1 MKSVIV
7 GTAGHIDHGKTAL
20 VRALTG
26 IDTDRLEEEKRRGI
40 TIELGFAHMTV
51 GGPQSEVRLGFVD
64 VPGHERFVRNMLAG
78 VGGMDLVLFVISAED
93 SIKPQT
99 REHFDI
105 CRLLKIP
112 HGITVLTKCDLVDA
126 ETRQLVRMEAEEFVR
141 GSFLDTGRA
150 AMVEVSVRTGEGL
163 EALRHELAKAAAEAT
178 QKDAEAPFRLP
189 VDRVFT
195 MKGFGTVVTG
205 TLISGRL
212 RKEDEIEVLPL
223 RRRVRVR
230 GLQVHG
236 SGAEEALAGQRT
248 AVNLAGVAQE
258 ELERGMTLAERGLLL
273 PTRALDVQLS
283 LLEGAPALKNHSRV
297 RLHLFTSETIAEVA
311 LLECDE
317 LRAGETGWAQLRTFS
332 AVACAPGDRFI
343 VRRHSPVTTIGGG
356 VVADVRP
363 MRKMK
368 AQARVAMLQQLISAT
383 DAERITLLVARRD
396 RRGLSSEDAI
406 HETGW
411 AMPRLKAAI
420 AKARQ
425 SGEMNGLGEL
435 LIASATLRRIAAE
448 LCVAVEGF
456 QKTNPLAGGIS
467 RQELLEKSDLERE
480 IFSGA
485 LESMILAKK
494 LEVTGE
500 QVHLAGHRLVM
511 QDEEVES
518 KRQIESVFAAA
529 GLKVPTLKE
538 ALAGVKLD
546 RARAQKL
553 VTLLLREAVLIKISE
568 EMVFHHKAMEELKQ
582 KVREYKSKSP
592 RIDVAHFK
600 ELTGVSRK
608 YAIPLL
614 EYLDREHVT
623 RRAGEDRIIL

>member
-40 TIELGFAHMTV
+40 TIDLGFAHMAMS
-51 GGPQSEVRLGFVD
+51 GPQGEVRLGFVD

-78 VGGMDLVLFVISAED
+78 VGGMDLVLFVISCED

-105 CRLLKIP
+105 CRLLQIP
-112 HGITVLTKCDLVDA
+112 RGITVLTKCDLVDD

-141 GSFLDTGRA
+141 GSFLDTSRA
-150 AMVEVSVRTGEGL
+150 AMVEVSVRSGEGL
-163 EALRHELAKAAAEAT
+163 EKLRQELARAASEAT
-178 QKDAEAPFRLP
+178 QRDSAAPFRLP

-205 TLISGRL
+205 TLISGQL

-236 SGAEEALAGQRT
+236 RATELALAGQRT

-273 PTRALDVQLS
+273 PTRNLDVQLS
-283 LLEGAPALKNHSRV
+283 LLPGAPTLKNHSRV
-297 RLHLFTSETIAEVA
+297 RLHLFTSETLAEVA
-311 LLECDE
+311 LLAGDE
-317 LRAGETGWAQLRTFS
+317 LHAGESAWAQLRTAS

-343 VRRHSPVTTIGGG
+343 LRRHSPVATIGGG
-356 VVADVRP
+356 VVVDVRP

-368 AQARVAMLQQLISAT
+368 APQRAAMLQHLTAAG
-383 DAERITLLVARRD
+383 DEERIALLVARRE
-396 RRGLSSEDAI
+396 RRGLSLPDAI

-411 AMPRLKAAI
+411 AMSRLQTALAS
-420 AKARQ
+420 ARQ
-425 SGEMNGLGEL
+425 SGKVHHSGEL
-435 LIASATLRRIAAE
+435 LMDAATLQRIAAE
-448 LCVAVEGF
+448 LCSAVERF
-456 QKTNPLAGGIS
+456 QNANPLAGGIS
-467 RQELLEKSDLERE
+467 KQELLEKSALDRE
-480 IFSGA
+480 IFSAA
-485 LESMILAKK
+485 LASMAVAQK
-494 LEVTGE
+494 LTVSGE
-500 QVHLAGHRLVM
+500 QVHLAGRRLVM

-518 KRQIESVFAAA
+518 KRQIEAVFAAA
-529 GLKVPTLKE
+529 GLKVPALKD
-538 ALAGVKLD
+538 ALAGVKID
-546 RARAQKL
+546 RMRAQKL
-553 VTLLLREAVLIKISE
+553 VTLLLREAVLIKLSE
-568 EMVFHHKAMEELKQ
+568 ELVFHHKALEDLKL
-582 KVREYKSKSP
+582 KIRACKSTSP
-592 RIDVAHFK
+592 RIDVARFK

-623 RRAGEDRIIL
+623 RRAGEDRIIV

>member
-40 TIELGFAHMTV
+40 TIELGFAHMALE
-51 GGPQSEVRLGFVD
+51 GPQGEVQLGFVD

-78 VGGMDLVLFVISAED
+78 VGGMDLVLLVISAED

-112 HGITVLTKCDLVDA
+112 RGITVLTKCDLVDA
-126 ETRQLVRMEAEEFVR
+126 EMRQLVRMEAEEFVR
-141 GSFLDTGRA
+141 GSFLDTSRS

-163 EALRHELAKAAAEAT
+163 DRLKQELARAAAETT
-178 QKDAEAPFRLP
+178 QKDSEAPFRLP

-212 RKEDEIEVLPL
+212 RKEDEIEVLPA
-223 RRRVRVR
+223 RKRVRVR

-236 SGAEEALAGQRT
+236 SSTEEGLAGQRT

-258 ELERGMTLAERGLLL
+258 EVERGMTLAERGLLL
-273 PTRALDVQLS
+273 PTRKLDVQLS
-283 LLEGAPALKNHSRV
+283 LLDGAPALKNHSRV

-311 LLECDE
+311 LLEGEE
-317 LRAGETGWAQLRTFS
+317 LRAGESGWAQLRTAS
-332 AVACAPGDRFI
+332 PVACAPGDRFI

-363 MRKMK
+363 MRKIK
-368 AQARVAMLQQLISAT
+368 AAQRVAMLQELST
-383 DAERITLLVARRD
+383 AEDIGCLLLRVKRRE
-396 RRGLSSEDAI
+396 RKGLSLQEAI

-411 AMPRLKAAI
+411 AAARLESARASLRKNGEI
-420 AKARQ
+420 VVFGNFMILDAK
-425 SGEMNGLGEL
+425 
-435 LIASATLRRIAAE
+435 LREVAAE
-448 LCVAVEGF
+448 LLGAVASF
-456 QKTNPLAGGIS
+456 QKQNPLAGGINK
-467 RQELLEKSDLERE
+467 QELLEKSDLERE
-480 IFSGA
+480 IFAGA
-485 LESMILAKK
+485 LELMIAEKK
-494 LEVTGE
+494 LATTGE
-500 QVHLAGHRLVM
+500 QVHEVGRRLVM

-518 KRQIESVFAAA
+518 KRQIESVFATA
-529 GLKVPTLKE
+529 GLKVPALKE
-538 ALAGVKLD
+538 ALAGVKVD
-546 RARAQKL
+546 RVRAQKL

-568 EMVFHHKAMEELKQ
+568 DLVFHQKALEELKRR
-582 KVREYKSKSP
+582 VSDYKSSSQ
-592 RIDVAHFK
+592 RIDVARFK
-600 ELTGVSRK
+600 ELAGVSRK

-623 RRAGEDRIIL
+623 RRAGEERIIL

>member
-40 TIELGFAHMTV
+40 TIDLGFAHMV
-51 GGPQSEVRLGFVD
+51 LGGPQGDVRLGFVD

-112 HGITVLTKCDLVDA
+112 HGITVLTKCDLVDT
-126 ETRQLVRMEAEEFVR
+126 ETRQLVRIEAEEFVR
-141 GSFLDTGRA
+141 GSFLDISQA
-150 AMVEVSVRTGEGL
+150 AMVEVSLRTGEGL
-163 EALRHELAKAAAEAT
+163 EQLKHELAKAAAAAT

-212 RKEDEIEVLPL
+212 RKEDEIEILPL

-236 SGAEEALAGQRT
+236 SGTEEALAGQRT
-248 AVNLAGVAQE
+248 AVNLAGVALE
-258 ELERGMTLAERGLLL
+258 EVERGMVLAERGLLL
-273 PTRALDVQLS
+273 PTRSIDVRLT

-311 LLECDE
+311 LLEGQE
-317 LRAGETGWAQLRTFS
+317 LRAGESGWAQLRTAS

-356 VVADVRP
+356 VVVDVRP
-363 MRKMK
+363 MRKLK
-368 AQARVAMLQQLISAT
+368 APQRAAMLQQLSSGG
-383 DAERITLLVARRD
+383 DAARLALLVARRD
-396 RRGLSSEDAI
+396 RRGLSLQEAV

-411 AMPRLKAAI
+411 AVPRLHAAV
-420 AKARQ
+420 AKARE
-425 SGEMNGLGEL
+425 SGEIIALGEL
-435 LIASATLRRIAAE
+435 MIAAAALRRIAAE
-448 LCVAVEGF
+448 LCTTVARF
-456 QKTNPLAGGIS
+456 QNANLLAGGIGK
-467 RQELLEKSDLERE
+467 QELLEKSGVERE
-480 IFSGA
+480 VFSGA
-485 LESMILAKK
+485 LELVVAERKLA
-494 LEVTGE
+494 VTGE
-500 QVHLAGHRLVM
+500 QVHVAGHRLVM
-511 QDEEVES
+511 QDEEVVS

-529 GLKVPTLKE
+529 GLKVPALKD
-538 ALAGVKLD
+538 ALAAVKID
-546 RARAQKL
+546 RLRAQKL

-568 EMVFHHKAMEELKQ
+568 ELVFHHRALEELKQ
-582 KVREYKSKSP
+582 KIREYKSSSP
-592 RIDVAHFK
+592 KIDVAHFK

-623 RRAGEDRIIL
+623 RRAGEDRTIL

>member
-1 MKSVIV
+1 
-7 GTAGHIDHGKTAL
+7 

-40 TIELGFAHMTV
+40 TIELGFAHMSID
-51 GGPQSEVRLGFVD
+51 GPQGETRLGFVD

-78 VGGMDLVLFVISAED
+78 VGGMDIVLFVISVED

-112 HGITVLTKCDLVDA
+112 RGITVLTKCDLVDA

-141 GSFLDTGRA
+141 GSFLDTSRA

-163 EALRHELAKAAAEAT
+163 EALKHELAKAAAEAT

-212 RKEDEIEVLPL
+212 RKEDEVEVLPL
-223 RRRVRVR
+223 RRWVRVR

-236 SGAEEALAGQRT
+236 SSTEVALAGQRT
-248 AVNLAGVAQE
+248 AVNLAGVTLE

-273 PTRALDVQLS
+273 PTHNLDVQLS
-283 LLEGAPALKNHSRV
+283 LLEGAPTLKNHSRV

-317 LRAGETGWAQLRTFS
+317 LRAGESGWAQLRTAS
-332 AVACAPGDRFI
+332 AVTCAPGDRFI
-343 VRRHSPVTTIGGG
+343 VRRHSPMTTIGGG

-368 AQARVAMLQQLISAT
+368 TPQRVAMLQQLMSAT
-383 DAERITLLVARRD
+383 DAGRLALLVARRD
-396 RRGLSSEDAI
+396 RRGLSLEDAV

-411 AMPRLKAAI
+411 AMPRLHSALAN
-420 AKARQ
+420 AKQ
-425 SGEMNGLGEL
+425 SSEINALGDI
-435 LIASATLRRIAAE
+435 LIAPATLRRIAAE
-448 LCVAVEGF
+448 LFSAVERF
-456 QKTNPLAGGIS
+456 QNANPLAGGIS
-467 RQELLEKSDLERE
+467 KQELLEKSDLERE

-485 LESMILAKK
+485 LESMVAEKK
-494 LEVTGE
+494 LAVTGE
-500 QVHLAGHRLVM
+500 QVHLAGRRLVM

-518 KRQIESVFAAA
+518 KRQIESVFATA
-529 GLKVPTLKE
+529 GLKVPALKD
-538 ALAGVKLD
+538 ALAAVKLD
-546 RARAQKL
+546 RVRAQKL
-553 VTLLLREAVLIKISE
+553 VTLLLRETVLVKISE
-568 EMVFHHKAMEELKQ
+568 EMVFHRKTMEDLKQ
-582 KVREYKSKSP
+582 KIREYKLSSS

-623 RRAGEDRIIL
+623 RRAGDDRIIL